1 MYTGASIAH
10 AHAQEQVMQQR
21 QPFLW
26 CFHILQPAAAATIPL
41 VYFTLCSPQQ
51 QQPFLCVISHS
62 AARSSSNHS
71 SGLFHTLQ
79 PACSELKAYLKLQG
93 NRVTSKHFSNW
104 PPLLCFLEPSTH
116 LPDAIWDCRNP
127 KLSSKV

>member
-1 MYTGASIAH
+1 
-10 AHAQEQVMQQR
+10 MQQR

-51 QQPFLCVISHS
+51 QQPFLWFISHF

-71 SGLFHTLQ
+71 SALFHILQ
-79 PACSELKAYLKLQG
+79 PAAAATIPLVYFTLCSQHVL
-93 NRVTSKHFSNW
+93 N
-104 PPLLCFLEPSTH
+104 
-116 LPDAIWDCRNP
+116 
-127 KLSSKV
+127 